1 MTVATAARKAA
12 MTFFL
17 QRHKEYFWR
26 RYQLPDGTVVWFDL
40 TGEYKGVCPDQTGEF
55 QPVPPE
61 LVDQIK
67 EVNV

>member
-1 MTVATAARKAA
+1 MDARKAA
-12 MTFFL
+12 MTFFWEH
-17 QRHKEYFWR
+17 HKECFRR

-40 TGEYKGVCPDQTGEF
+40 AGEYKGVCPDQTGKF